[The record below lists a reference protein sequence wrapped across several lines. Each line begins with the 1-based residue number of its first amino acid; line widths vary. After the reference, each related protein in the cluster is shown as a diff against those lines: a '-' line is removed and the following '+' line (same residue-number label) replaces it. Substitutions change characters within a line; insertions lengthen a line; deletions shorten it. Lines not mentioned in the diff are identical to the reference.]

1 MTITKNT
8 LSETLSLTAWSQA
21 STGPKV
27 LATYFLGEDS
37 RYIDIQPSSEME
49 HYFKGI
55 GLVKKARGYELD
67 TVDAPIGSVA
77 KAFGFN
83 YDDLAVRQMLNDKTG
98 GDLSHEHLSALAKMG
113 YAQLGNIVSAEHALI
128 THYKISLDQVVQTNA
143 FVVPSILFST
153 GSMEGEGLQRD
164 SILLRTD
171 AKTIKH
177 GYLVSC
183 TNSNH
188 AVDRLALYVATTK
201 GLSEIEGIT
210 TDQFVGFKRTES
222 GQRVALFIDQTK
234 PEIKI
239 SEFTQSGRDFK
250 GVLSIPRELIDARSS
265 SLPANDAIR
274 TGSTEILSKFLIAR
288 HLKELA
294 QGNMLELSSTHY
306 NAPMISE
313 GKLIAGPLSISQDV
327 TLKDFKDRAKS
338 LISKLHKRVHLQA
351 SLFGHQLDD
360 HQHNDIVRA
369 ITHAVLDT
377 FKHTV
382 ETCSDL
388 ERLESLGKSNGSSH
402 QTSIAKHHTGEDS
415 SLNR

>member
-1 MTITKNT
+1 MTITKST
-8 LSETLSLTAWSQA
+8 LKETLSLTAWSQA
-21 STGPKV
+21 TTGPKV
-27 LATYFLGEDS
+27 LATYFLDEDS
-37 RYIDIQPSSEME
+37 RYVDIQPSSEME

-55 GLVKKARGYELD
+55 GLVKKVRGYELD
-67 TVDAPIGSVA
+67 TLDSPIGSVA

-98 GDLSHEHLSALAKMG
+98 GDLTHESLSALAKLG
-113 YAQLGNIVSAEHALI
+113 YAQVGNIVSAEHALI
-128 THYKISLDQVVQTNA
+128 THYKVNLDQVVQLNSS
-143 FVVPSILFST
+143 VVPPILFST

-164 SILLRTD
+164 SVLLRTD
-171 AKTIKH
+171 AKTLKH

-222 GQRVALFIDQTK
+222 GHRVALFADQTK

-239 SEFTQSGRDFK
+239 SEFTQSGRDYK
-250 GVLSIPRELIDARSS
+250 GILSIPRELIDARSS
-265 SLPANDAIR
+265 SLPANNAIR
-274 TGSTEILSKFLIAR
+274 AGSTEMLSKFLIAR

-294 QGNMLELSSTHY
+294 QGNMLELSSTQY

-327 TLKDFKDRAKS
+327 TLRDFKDRAKT

-351 SLFGHQLDD
+351 SLFGHNLDD
-360 HQHNDIVRA
+360 HQHNDLVRA

-377 FKHTV
+377 FRHTV

-388 ERLESLGKSNGSSH
+388 ERLESLGNGSGH
-402 QTSIAKHHTGEDS
+402 KTSIAKHHTGEDD